1 MELNEKLRQ
10 LRVGKNLTQE
20 QLAEKLYVSRTAVSK
35 WESGGGYPSIDSLKQ
50 LSEFY
55 GVSLDELL
63 SGDALLNLA
72 EKENRQKENDLRSL
86 FFGLLDC
93 SAVLYFF
100 LPLFAEREETIRSV
114 SLMALAGVA
123 PYMLVLYRAVVLLL
137 VLCGAMSTILNSKAF
152 EGLRLREQS
161 GEKESGGFLFREQ
174 NRERLSLILGAA
186 ATLLFTLG
194 MQPYAAAL
202 AFVFLCIKAI
212 LKKKAP

>member
-20 QLAEKLYVSRTAVSK
+20 QLVEKLYVSRTAVSK
-35 WESGGGYPSIDSLKQ
+35 WESGRGYPSIDSLKQ

-100 LPLFAEREETIRSV
+100 LPLFAERKGTIRSV
-114 SLMALAGVA
+114 SAGVA

-194 MQPYAAAL
+194 MQPYAAVL

>member
-35 WESGGGYPSIDSLKQ
+35 WESGRGYPSIDSLKQ

-100 LPLFAEREETIRSV
+100 SPAFRRKRRDDTL
-114 SLMALAGVA
+114 GVA
-123 PYMLVLYRAVVLLL
+123 DGACGGRAVHARSL
-137 VLCGAMSTILNSKAF
+137 
-152 EGLRLREQS
+152 
-161 GEKESGGFLFREQ
+161 SGGCPPSCSLRRDEHNFEQ
-174 NRERLSLILGAA
+174 QS
-186 ATLLFTLG
+186 
-194 MQPYAAAL
+194 
-202 AFVFLCIKAI
+202 V
-212 LKKKAP
+212 